1 MRIVV
6 VGAGLAGLTAA
17 ELLHNAGCDV
27 IVLEASNRVGGRAY
41 TRSAEFINGQGAEAG
56 AEWVDN
62 VHTRMRALV
71 ERFGLR
77 MDDNA
82 TTWTAI
88 RRWLFRD
95 GALLGPA
102 DLARLDPQL
111 GDELD
116 RLEDFFASVAAGVS
130 DAAHPAQHPQAA
142 HYDSLSAADIVDQ
155 LELGELARLFATRN
169 MQGEFAA
176 EPHEVSALFVAQ
188 QRALYEAAATPH
200 GEVVA
205 QRIVGGVSGVTAGL
219 ASALPQGMIRFGE
232 TVDAITI
239 DATGAHVGAGAN
251 TYHADQVVLA
261 CSLVPLRAV
270 VFDPPLPSELAA
282 AVHGLGY
289 GRVTKTALQ
298 YPERVW
304 PAGYATTTGRAQRV
318 YEPTVGHPA
327 ESGILMGYTGGEGG
341 TRLADLAESVRMRE
355 IELSQREMYP
365 ALPPPLGGF
374 SQAWS
379 GLVLF
384 GGSYAVYRPG
394 EITRFWDVLRQPHG
408 CIHFAGEHT
417 ATWTGY
423 LEGAVE
429 SGETVASRL
438 LANR

>member
-1 MRIVV
+1 M
-6 VGAGLAGLTAA
+6 
-17 ELLHNAGCDV
+17 
-27 IVLEASNRVGGRAY
+27 
-41 TRSAEFINGQGAEAG
+41 
-56 AEWVDN
+56 
-62 VHTRMRALV
+62 
-71 ERFGLR
+71 
-77 MDDNA
+77 
-82 TTWTAI
+82 
-88 RRWLFRD
+88 
-95 GALLGPA
+95 
-102 DLARLDPQL
+102 
-111 GDELD
+111 
-116 RLEDFFASVAAGVS
+116 
-130 DAAHPAQHPQAA
+130 
-142 HYDSLSAADIVDQ
+142 SAAVVIEQ

-251 TYHADQVVLA
+251 TYHGDQVVLA

-270 VFDPPLPSELAA
+270 VFDPALPPELAT

-341 TRLADLAESVRMRE
+341 TRLADLAESERMRE

-379 GLVLF
+379 GLALF

-394 EITRFWDVLRQPHG
+394 EITRFWDVLRRPHG
-408 CIHFAGEHT
+408 RIHFAGEHT

-438 LANR
+438 VANR

>member
-17 ELLHNAGCDV
+17 ELLHNAGCEV
-27 IVLEASNRVGGRAY
+27 TVLEASNRVGGRAF
-41 TRSAEFINGQGAEAG
+41 TRSAEFINGQCAEAG

-62 VHTRMRALV
+62 VHSRMRGLV
-71 ERFGLR
+71 DRFGLR

-82 TTWTAI
+82 TAWTTI

-102 DLARLDPQL
+102 DLARIDSQL

-116 RLEDFFASVAAGVS
+116 RLEDFFASVAVGIH
-130 DAAHPAQHPQAA
+130 DPAQPGLHPQAA
-142 HYDSLSAADIVDQ
+142 HFDALSAADIIDQ
-155 LELGELARLFATRN
+155 LELGELARLFAARN

-176 EPHEVSALFVAQ
+176 EPREVSALFIAQ

-200 GEVVA
+200 HEVVA

-219 ASALPQGMIRFGE
+219 ASALPAGMIRFGQPVE
-232 TVDAITI
+232 AITI
-239 DATGAHVGAGAN
+239 DETGAHVRSVAN

-261 CSLVPLRAV
+261 CSLVPLRSV
-270 VFDPPLPSELAA
+270 LFDPPLPQALAA

-318 YEPTVGHPA
+318 YEPTVGDPA
-327 ESGILMGYTGGEGG
+327 ESGILMGYTGGDGG
-341 TRLADLAESVRMRE
+341 TRLAELTESERMSA

-365 ALPPPLGGF
+365 VLPPPLGGF

-379 GLVLF
+379 GLPLF
-384 GGSYAVYRPG
+384 GGSYCVYRPG
-394 EITRFWDVLRQPHG
+394 EVTRFWDLLRQPHG